1 MDNDNL
7 IQKWLNEEL
16 SESELKGFEQSADF
30 EYYQSIVE
38 NAQRFKASNFQ
49 TVDDFETFKANKLS
63 SQTQKRNFSRIFMPI
78 LKMAGV
84 FVVLFG
90 LYTLF
95 FNNSLITITTVA
107 SEKTTILLPDTS
119 EIVLNAESSIK
130 YDKEN
135 WNNQRMVQLNGEA
148 FFKVAKGETFD
159 VIAQKDTIRVV
170 GTQFNVKKRTNY
182 FEVTCYE
189 GAVKV
194 ITGTH
199 QRLLKQ
205 GDQLVILNDE
215 LIERKLSNAKPNWMQ
230 KLSSFSAVPL
240 QEVFDE
246 MERQFDVE
254 IATENIN
261 DRQLFT
267 GGFQH
272 DDLQKALQ
280 SVTEPMNLRFEM
292 DTEKSVIV
300 YEVNQ

>member
-16 SESELKGFEQSADF
+16 SESELKDFEQSADF

-38 NAQRFKASNFQ
+38 NAKKFKASNFQ

-194 ITGTH
+194 VTGTH
-199 QRLLKQ
+199 QRLLKH

-215 LIERKLSNAKPNWMQ
+215 LIERKLSDTKPYWMQ
-230 KLSSFSAVPL
+230 NLSSFSAVPL

-246 MERQFDVE
+246 MERQFNVK
-254 IATENIN
+254 ISTENMN
-261 DRQLFT
+261 GRQLFT

-272 DDLQKALQ
+272 DDLQKALK
-280 SVTEPMNLRFEM
+280 SVTEPMNLRFEI